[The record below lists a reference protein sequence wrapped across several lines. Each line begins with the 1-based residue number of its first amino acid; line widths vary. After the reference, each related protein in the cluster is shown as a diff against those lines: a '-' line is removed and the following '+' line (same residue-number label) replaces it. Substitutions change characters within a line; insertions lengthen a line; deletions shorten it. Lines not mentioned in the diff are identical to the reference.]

1 MEELLVPAELG
12 PRLLDL
18 SGHIKV
24 LDWVGQSCDLNPIKN
39 LWRGLNGII
48 GRMPACSNLE
58 ELTRQI
64 KKAWAELS
72 RNKEFLSNLT
82 DLMPARIAAVLVIYQ
97 DMVEGYNQ

>member
-18 SGHIKV
+18 PGHIEV
-24 LDWVGQSCDLNPIKN
+24 LDWVGQSCDLNPMKN

-58 ELTRQI
+58 ELTQQI
-64 KKAWAELS
+64 KKAWAKLG
-72 RNKEFLSNLT
+72 RNKEFLCNLT
-82 DLMPARIAAVLVIYQ
+82 DSMPERIAAVIEANGDVTKY
-97 DMVEGYNQ
+97 